1 MLIYYHFFRIRQF
14 DSDGQREKG
23 FSKDSK
29 KRKDLPKLAR
39 RLKEDVL
46 WRLRLSIS
54 ENENRLRDEL
64 KNNIDK

>member
-46 WRLRLSIS
+46 
-54 ENENRLRDEL
+54 
-64 KNNIDK
+64 